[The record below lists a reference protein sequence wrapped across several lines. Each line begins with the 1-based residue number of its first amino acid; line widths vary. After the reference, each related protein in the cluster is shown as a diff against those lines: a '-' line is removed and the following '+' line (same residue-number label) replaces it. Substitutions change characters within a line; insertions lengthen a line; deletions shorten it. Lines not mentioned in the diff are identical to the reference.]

1 MAVEAEAGI
10 LEEKL
15 RTAPIGITAVMPAF
29 NAAEFIAE
37 SIASLLAQTE
47 PPVEVIVV
55 DDGSKDDTA
64 SVAERA
70 GARVI
75 RQANGGPAAA
85 RNAGIRSATT
95 EGIALLDADDIAR
108 PTRLARQRGHLAE
121 PNVAVVFSAHHV
133 EGKLP
138 PVPPP
143 VLDFEALWAR
153 NWIPTS
159 TVLLRKTA
167 WQAVGGFDEARDLIG
182 VEDYN
187 CWLRMAHAGWRFAR
201 VADILVDYRPTP
213 ASLTA
218 QTRRF
223 AAAELTNARR
233 TAERLGLSAE
243 ALTHKE
249 HTLFLEYGLELFYV
263 RDLITARQYL
273 SEAARRGPIG
283 LGAQLRRM
291 ASYLPLPARSPT

>member
-1 MAVEAEAGI
+1 MAFEAKAETIEAKPGTD
-10 LEEKL
+10 
-15 RTAPIGITAVMPAF
+15 RFGITAVMPAF

-64 SVAERA
+64 AMAERA

-85 RNAGIRSATT
+85 RNAGIRAATT

-108 PTRLARQRGHLAE
+108 PTRLARQRDGLVDST
-121 PNVAVVFSAHHV
+121 VAVVFSAHDV
-133 EGKLP
+133 EGKVP
-138 PVPPP
+138 PVPPA
-143 VLDFEALWAR
+143 VIDFDVLWAR
-153 NWIPTS
+153 NCIPTS
-159 TVLLRKTA
+159 TVLLRKSA
-167 WQAVGGFDEARDLIG
+167 WEAVGGFDEARDLIG

-187 CWLRMAHAGWRFAR
+187 FWLRLAHAGWSFSR
-201 VADILVDYRPTP
+201 VPEVLVDYRPTP

-218 QTRRF
+218 QTQRF
-223 AAAELTNARR
+223 AAAEMTNARR

-243 ALTHKE
+243 LLRRKE
-249 HTLFLEYGLELFYV
+249 HALYLEYGLELFHV
-263 RDLITARQYL
+263 RDLTTARQYL
-273 SEAARRGPIG
+273 TEAARRGPIG
-283 LGAQLRRM
+283 LGAQLRRV
-291 ASYLPLPARSPT
+291 ASYLPLPSRSPA